1 MPPSSLFS
9 AAVLLLLFLPHSGNL
24 TVSLTEPNFSPFPG
38 CEGTF
43 SCGNIHNLDYPF
55 TGGDRPDHCGPPE
68 FRLTCS
74 KDDYPELVA
83 DSVAYRVLEAN
94 LTGKS
99 LVLARSDLWNNPC
112 PNRIFNSTLDSRIF
126 YAGGEENV
134 DLTIFFGCSLSLMA
148 TQQPYRFYC
157 DVDGVDLTDS
167 YFFIGK
173 VPIDPILK
181 MIHCFKGVRIPL
193 LRTVGDDLNRSI
205 LTLAEALTRGFQV
218 IYSDPYNEQC
228 SECSRLNG
236 QCGFNVATGQFVC
249 ICNSRIC
256 SPPGVRLL
264 PTIGAILVGIGI
276 GFGIFVR
283 RQRRK
288 RRTITQTESKAILT
302 TISSKGLTSNTRS
315 NFTSSIPSYPSSKT
329 TKDFGKSSYFGAQV
343 FSYEELEVATDNF
356 DDSREL
362 GDAS

>member
-1 MPPSSLFS
+1 MELLLFRIFPVNFKTSMRSRPCQLYARLKWRFTAPISSKMPPPSLFS
-9 AAVLLLLFLPHSGNL
+9 ATVLLLFLLLHSGNL
-24 TVSLTEPNFSPFPG
+24 TVSLTEPNFSPFTG

-68 FRLTCS
+68 FRLTCP
-74 KDDYPELVA
+74 KDDYPELIA
-83 DSVAYRVLEAN
+83 GSVAYRVLEAN

-112 PNRIFNSTLDSRIF
+112 PSRIVNSTLDSRIF
-126 YAGGEENV
+126 DASGDENV

-157 DVDGVDLTDS
+157 DIDGVDLTDS

-193 LRTVGDDLNRSI
+193 LRTIGDDLNRSI

-218 IYSDPYNEQC
+218 IYSDPYDEQC
-228 SECSRLNG
+228 SECSRDG
-236 QCGFNVATGQFVC
+236 QCGFNVATGQSVC

-256 SPPGVRLL
+256 SPPGVRRFASLYSITKKHPKL
-264 PTIGAILVGIGI
+264 TLV
-276 GFGIFVR
+276 
-283 RQRRK
+283 
-288 RRTITQTESKAILT
+288 T
-302 TISSKGLTSNTRS
+302 
-315 NFTSSIPSYPSSKT
+315 
-329 TKDFGKSSYFGAQV
+329 
-343 FSYEELEVATDNF
+343 
-356 DDSREL
+356 
-362 GDAS
+362 